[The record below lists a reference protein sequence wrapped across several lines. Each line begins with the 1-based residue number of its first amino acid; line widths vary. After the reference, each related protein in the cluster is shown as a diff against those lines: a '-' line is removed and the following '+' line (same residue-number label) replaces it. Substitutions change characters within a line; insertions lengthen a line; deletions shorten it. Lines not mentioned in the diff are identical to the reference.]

1 MRSMVNNGTWRKRLR
16 MLSLLSLPDRMLK
29 YFPPGF
35 IMRDPVYRRVE
46 KTKRNGEQAALMLF
60 HLEDYHQW
68 LKDSPPDFVSRV
80 EKELRKIFLETARLY
95 ITEDD
100 FIGVKQ
106 HLANEISLFVR
117 FSSHQDFG
125 RCGIVAGKIRED
137 FEARIERQFSLHMES
152 SLTIRTGCA
161 HIEESNKG
169 IEFAVEAG
177 YHQAMA
183 AAAKNLPAHFA
194 MQHSELKEIIRTENL
209 TVLTQPI
216 MDLKTG
222 EVYGWEILSRG
233 PKNSVFHNPVE
244 LFEFADQTDSLPEL
258 EWLVIQKA
266 LREITER
273 QIKEQVFIN
282 ITPVSLSD
290 PQLLGRLLEQLK
302 LAGRDSSQII
312 FEITERH
319 SINDFEQMASIVR
332 SYRTQGFRFAVDD
345 AGSGYS
351 SLQSIS
357 ELIPDII
364 KIDKSV
370 IRNIDRE
377 AVKVAMLRS
386 LLYFAEHINCTV
398 IAEGVER
405 EEEANVLLQ
414 NQVHMGQG
422 YYFARPQPFEHGRN
436 VIQFESLKEKIIHMR
451 KMASG
456 Q

>member
-1 MRSMVNNGTWRKRLR
+1 M
-16 MLSLLSLPDRMLK
+16 
-29 YFPPGF
+29 
-35 IMRDPVYRRVE
+35 
-46 KTKRNGEQAALMLF
+46 
-60 HLEDYHQW
+60 
-68 LKDSPPDFVSRV
+68 
-80 EKELRKIFLETARLY
+80 
-95 ITEDD
+95 
-100 FIGVKQ
+100 
-106 HLANEISLFVR
+106 
-117 FSSHQDFG
+117 
-125 RCGIVAGKIRED
+125 
-137 FEARIERQFSLHMES
+137 
-152 SLTIRTGCA
+152 
-161 HIEESNKG
+161 
-169 IEFAVEAG
+169 
-177 YHQAMA
+177 
-183 AAAKNLPAHFA
+183 
-194 MQHSELKEIIRTENL
+194 
-209 TVLTQPI
+209 
-216 MDLKTG
+216 
-222 EVYGWEILSRG
+222 
-233 PKNSVFHNPVE
+233 
-244 LFEFADQTDSLPEL
+244 FEFADQTDLLPQL

-266 LREITER
+266 IREITER

-290 PQLLGRLLEQLK
+290 PQLLGRLLELLK
-302 LAGRDSSQII
+302 LAGLDSSQII

-386 LLYFAEHINCTV
+386 LLYFAENINCTV

-436 VIQFESLKEKIIHMR
+436 VIQFQSLKEKIIHMR
-451 KMASG
+451 KAASG